1 MYHVAESVKEKD
13 KDRSESSSEVQ
24 ANGTPTTANNMHLHN
39 EATSSNA
46 LPGGDEDMY
55 KPAEPPEPQQHVR
68 SVKVTNLDSPSLQHR
83 HHSDNTRHHSD
94 GPRVPSYHGGG
105 GECAYPCFIL
115 IFTHNTYMVGL

>member
-1 MYHVAESVKEKD
+1 M
-13 KDRSESSSEVQ
+13 Q

-46 LPGGDEDMY
+46 LPGGNEDMY

-83 HHSDNTRHHSD
+83 HSNTTRHHSD

-105 GECAYPCFIL
+105 GECAYMCFIF
-115 IFTHNTYMVGL
+115 IYG